1 MYSDQGLVYIQAGI
15 LWTETMNCSDWFN
28 LGEDGYPVIIDD
40 SEDENFVDWFGP
52 PYPKNVILNKD
63 MEIIHISFGR
73 HYPAIESGILLGMSQ
88 LSINEDMEPDF
99 YFNSD
104 IQPFDYSDTN
114 QTNPLINFDDNG
126 QMHLVWFQGEE
137 NFANIYYSR
146 SDDFGETFSDPVMI
160 NSIEGS
166 VLNALEDQPVL
177 KTNNEKIIILWT
189 DTRLSSN
196 AIFISESFDGGLT
209 FVENREVSNPQLSSR
224 FPEFEIAPD
233 GIYHLLYYVFE
244 NDEIAGTRYAWSN
257 DSSSSFNPDIEMDLT
272 GGYGT
277 PCPTGAPDM
286 EFSNDGDIFI
296 AFRNFI
302 YNESDPFVSK
312 IFHGSTEVY
321 WTGPLY
327 WSEWSTDVCPPSRP
341 VLELNYN
348 RIASA
353 FSIFDPE
360 QTYILFGV
368 QDDSWFELPSPVDPV
383 QISQWQG
390 SPSIVFDEEYLH
402 SVWVESTQSNQNIY
416 YGFGKTYEQGIFNR
430 QQVNDNTVQSNTF
443 AQNPYIDI
451 YQGELFCVWSEMDNG
466 IFQIF
471 FSRTIQNIPSYG
483 DINQDDQVNILDII
497 FLMNFILGEQEY
509 SDEQLQ
515 LADLNQ
521 DAEIN
526 ILDVINLIN
535 LILDPSID

>member
-1 MYSDQGLVYIQAGI
+1 
-15 LWTETMNCSDWFN
+15 
-28 LGEDGYPVIIDD
+28 
-40 SEDENFVDWFGP
+40 
-52 PYPKNVILNKD
+52 
-63 MEIIHISFGR
+63 
-73 HYPAIESGILLGMSQ
+73 
-88 LSINEDMEPDF
+88 
-99 YFNSD
+99 
-104 IQPFDYSDTN
+104 
-114 QTNPLINFDDNG
+114 
-126 QMHLVWFQGEE
+126 
-137 NFANIYYSR
+137 
-146 SDDFGETFSDPVMI
+146 
-160 NSIEGS
+160 
-166 VLNALEDQPVL
+166 
-177 KTNNEKIIILWT
+177 
-189 DTRLSSN
+189 
-196 AIFISESFDGGLT
+196 
-209 FVENREVSNPQLSSR
+209 
-224 FPEFEIAPD
+224 
-233 GIYHLLYYVFE
+233 
-244 NDEIAGTRYAWSN
+244 
-257 DSSSSFNPDIEMDLT
+257 
-272 GGYGT
+272 
-277 PCPTGAPDM
+277 
-286 EFSNDGDIFI
+286 
-296 AFRNFI
+296 
-302 YNESDPFVSK
+302 
-312 IFHGSTEVY
+312 
-321 WTGPLY
+321 
-327 WSEWSTDVCPPSRP
+327 
-341 VLELNYN
+341 LNYN